1 MRVNRRKFCGSA
13 GSAAALSV
21 LGPLSSA
28 AGAADDE
35 GRAYLTGL
43 AQGVVNLAQMRD
55 IAATKVWRGPWHW
68 MLSGAEAERTLK
80 ANEAIYDELQL
91 KIRRLIDVTRID
103 TAVRVFGQSYASPVG
118 LSPIGFQKL
127 FHPDHEVGTA
137 AAMEGHGGL
146 MIAGMLSSA
155 RYRDIAAKLTRKPW
169 LQLYARWDR
178 GLIKSVLDDVADAGC
193 PAVALTVDTPVGGN
207 RETAD
212 QYSTE
217 MVFEGPM
224 TAGNIPAGIDP
235 LSPPDAST
243 DWKFVEWLQAN
254 TRMKVLLKGVVTADD
269 ARIARKAGI
278 DGLVV
283 SNHGGRQEE
292 SNRSSLESL
301 DEVVDAVG
309 GSMPVLFDGGIRRG
323 TDVFKALAV
332 GADVACIGRPQIWGL
347 GAFGEIGVARVL
359 EILNTEL
366 KRTMA
371 FVGSTSI
378 SQIGPEDLYPVARG
392 PFEGHLPRARGTG
405 IRLHDG

>member
-1 MRVNRRKFCGSA
+1 
-13 GSAAALSV
+13 
-21 LGPLSSA
+21 
-28 AGAADDE
+28 
-35 GRAYLTGL
+35 
-43 AQGVVNLAQMRD
+43 
-55 IAATKVWRGPWHW
+55 
-68 MLSGAEAERTLK
+68 MLSGAEDERTLK

-91 KIRRLIDVTRID
+91 KIRRLIDVSRID
-103 TAVRVFGQSYASPVG
+103 TAVSLFGQSYASPVG

-178 GLIKSVLDDVADAGC
+178 GMIKSVLDEVADAGC

-212 QYSTE
+212 LYSTE
-217 MVFEGPM
+217 MAFEGPM

-301 DEVVDAVG
+301 EEVVEAIG

-378 SQIGPEDLYPVARG
+378 SQIGPEDLYPVVPG
-392 PFEGHLPRARGTG
+392 PFEGHLPQSRRSV
-405 IRLHDG
+405 IRPS